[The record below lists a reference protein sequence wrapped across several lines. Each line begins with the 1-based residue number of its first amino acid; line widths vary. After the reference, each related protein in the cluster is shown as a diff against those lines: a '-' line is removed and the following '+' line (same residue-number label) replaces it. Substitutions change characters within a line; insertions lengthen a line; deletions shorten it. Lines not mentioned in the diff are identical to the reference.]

1 MSSPSGRAVVGL
13 MGNLGNDPGFHDI
26 AAAAFR
32 RHRQGVML
40 LAKECMP
47 DFAAHHRSAEII
59 GLVLDALTGLVL
71 PRSVLNIR
79 TRRNHCAIAC
89 RVSIR

>member
-13 MGNLGNDPGFHDI
+13 MGNLGNDPEFHDI

-47 DFAAHHRSAEII
+47 DVAAHHRSAEII
-59 GLVLDALTGLVL
+59 GLVLDAITGLVL
-71 PRSVLNIR
+71 PRPVLNIR
-79 TRRNHCAIAC
+79 TQRNHCAIAC
-89 RVSIR
+89 RVNIR